1 MLIKSLAKNLPPDPD
16 IKGSVL
22 GWAVLR
28 DNPATWHLIDVYASK
43 DIAEAAASHLS
54 SEFVVRYGSHQL
66 GSDEFVSKDAPSA

>member
-1 MLIKSLAKNLPPDPD
+1 MLIKSFAKNLPPDPENS
-16 IKGSVL
+16 GCVL

-54 SEFVVRYGSHQL
+54 SEFVVKYGSHRL
-66 GSDEFVSKDAPSA
+66 GSDEFVSRVAPSA